1 MAKNRR
7 WMDLFKGEPL
17 DEDADGKLLFKD
29 DIVADIMSDLERR
42 RSERQP
48 LEAQWML
55 NANFLIGNQF
65 IDINDKTGQ
74 LEQKNGS
81 DSYDWLEHECFNRI
95 APLYSTRLAYLKK
108 LQFIMSVLPR
118 TNELEDI
125 AKAEVS
131 TAILKNFQSTS
142 NFEAKKDSF
151 MAWAEVTGTA
161 FWLSWWDRYAGE
173 KYAEVVKEIPTED
186 GVEVSRDIIYEGN
199 VDYGMLSPY
208 EVFPESIYKQRIEDQ
223 RSIIIE
229 QVMTVED
236 IYDRFG
242 IEVDGQKIT
251 TFNITPKPANGGYG
265 YKATVSTINT
275 QEVEN
280 ACKLVTYMERP
291 GRRHPKG
298 VLAMIVNGQHL
309 VHYGGMPYDD
319 IPLQKYTSFEVAGQ
333 FFGKSFIE
341 DEIPLQ
347 RAYNNLVN
355 MIHSYARRVAVTSYA
370 VEEGSII
377 NIEDYQDEGLEPGGF
392 LIYQSGSN
400 VPIPINVPNFP
411 AHLFNERTQLENH
424 MMYVACLSIL
434 QAEGSTPSGV
444 TSGAAI
450 NTLQSNDN
458 TRLALQG
465 GYLRE
470 CVRHLAKTWLSI
482 FKRYAS
488 LYRAVQYVGA
498 NEVGSAIIWSR
509 EDISDYDVAF
519 DTQNELEVS
528 EAEQRERFLQA
539 YQNGAYTDASGRI
552 PQKIKNKM
560 VSLSQGD
567 YYKSL
572 MSVNERQT
580 QRAERENALFSERLV
595 IPRIRDVD
603 DDDIHLEYHT
613 SFALETKFD
622 LLMDSN
628 PNACEM
634 FEQHIKMHEER
645 LNQKRAEMAQ
655 QMMTR

>member
-1 MAKNRR
+1 MAKNRS
-7 WMDLFKGEPL
+7 WMNLFKAEPL
-17 DEDADGKLLFKD
+17 DEDSDGKILFKE
-29 DIVADIMSDLERR
+29 DIVANIMSDLERR
-42 RSERQP
+42 RSERKP

-55 NANFLIGNQF
+55 NANFLIGNQYV
-65 IDINDKTGQ
+65 DINPKTNQ
-74 LEQKNGS
+74 LFQTENS
-81 DSYDWLEHECFNRI
+81 EVYDWLEHECFNRI

-108 LQFIMSVLPR
+108 LQFVMSVLPR

-131 TAILKNFQSTS
+131 SAILRNFQMTS

-161 FWLSWWDRYAGE
+161 FWLSWWDRFAGE
-173 KYAEVVKEIPTED
+173 KYAEVIKEIPTED
-186 GVEVSRDIIYEGN
+186 GIEVSRDVIYEGN

-208 EVFPESIYKQRIEDQ
+208 EVYPESIYKQRIEDQ

-229 QVMTVED
+229 QVMSVED

-242 IEVDGQKIT
+242 IEVDGQKIS
-251 TFNITPKPANGGYG
+251 TFNITPKITNGGFG
-265 YKATVSTINT
+265 YKAAVSTLNS

-280 ACKLVTYMERP
+280 ACRLVTYMERP
-291 GRRHPKG
+291 GRRHPDG
-298 VLAMIVNGQHL
+298 VLAMIVNGEHL
-309 VHYGGMPYDD
+309 VHYGTMPYDD

-355 MIHSYARRVAVTSYA
+355 MIHSHARRVAVSSYA
-370 VEEGSII
+370 VEEGSIE
-377 NIEDYQDEGLEPGGF
+377 NIEDYQCEGLEPGGF
-392 LIYQSGSN
+392 LIYHSGSN
-400 VPIPINVPNFP
+400 VPIPIQVPNFP
-411 AHLFNERTQLENH
+411 SQLLNERVQLENH

-444 TSGAAI
+444 TSGTAL

-470 CVRHLAKTWLSI
+470 CMRHLAKTWLSI

-488 LYRAVQYVGA
+488 LHRAVQYVGT
-498 NEVGSAIIWSR
+498 NDVGSAIIWSR
-509 EDISDYDVAF
+509 ENITDYDVIF

-539 YQNGAYTDASGRI
+539 YQNGAFTDASGKI

-560 VSLSQGD
+560 ASLSQGD

-572 MSVNERQT
+572 MSVNERQI
-580 QRAERENALFSERLV
+580 QRAERENALFSERLI

-603 DDDIHLEYHT
+603 DDDIHIEYHK
-613 SFALETKFD
+613 SFVLETKFE

-628 PNACEM
+628 KNACEL
-634 FEQHIKMHEER
+634 FENHIKMHEER
-645 LNQKRAEMAQ
+645 LNQKRAEMA
-655 QMMTR
+655 

>member
-1 MAKNRR
+1 
-7 WMDLFKGEPL
+7 
-17 DEDADGKLLFKD
+17 
-29 DIVADIMSDLERR
+29 
-42 RSERQP
+42 
-48 LEAQWML
+48 
-55 NANFLIGNQF
+55 
-65 IDINDKTGQ
+65 
-74 LEQKNGS
+74 
-81 DSYDWLEHECFNRI
+81 
-95 APLYSTRLAYLKK
+95 
-108 LQFIMSVLPR
+108 
-118 TNELEDI
+118 
-125 AKAEVS
+125 
-131 TAILKNFQSTS
+131 
-142 NFEAKKDSF
+142 
-151 MAWAEVTGTA
+151 
-161 FWLSWWDRYAGE
+161 
-173 KYAEVVKEIPTED
+173 
-186 GVEVSRDIIYEGN
+186 
-199 VDYGMLSPY
+199 
-208 EVFPESIYKQRIEDQ
+208 
-223 RSIIIE
+223 
-229 QVMTVED
+229 
-236 IYDRFG
+236 
-242 IEVDGQKIT
+242 
-251 TFNITPKPANGGYG
+251 
-265 YKATVSTINT
+265 
-275 QEVEN
+275 
-280 ACKLVTYMERP
+280 
-291 GRRHPKG
+291 
-298 VLAMIVNGQHL
+298 
-309 VHYGGMPYDD
+309 
-319 IPLQKYTSFEVAGQ
+319 
-333 FFGKSFIE
+333 
-341 DEIPLQ
+341 
-347 RAYNNLVN
+347 
-355 MIHSYARRVAVTSYA
+355 
-370 VEEGSII
+370 
-377 NIEDYQDEGLEPGGF
+377 
-392 LIYQSGSN
+392 
-400 VPIPINVPNFP
+400 
-411 AHLFNERTQLENH
+411 

-572 MSVNERQT
+572 MSVNERQV
-580 QRAERENALFSERLV
+580 QRAERENALFSERLI

-655 QMMTR
+655 QMITR

>member
-1 MAKNRR
+1 MKNDS
-7 WMDLFKGEPL
+7 WKKWFKKEPL
-17 DEDADGKLLFKD
+17 DKDADGKLLFKD
-29 DIVADIMSDLERR
+29 DIVADIMGDLERR
-42 RSERQP
+42 RSERRP

-55 NANFLIGNQF
+55 NANFLIGNQYM
-65 IDINDKTGQ
+65 DINPDSGKI
-74 LEQKNGS
+74 EQNLTS
-81 DSYDWLEHECFNRI
+81 SVYSWQEHECFNRI

-265 YKATVSTINT
+265 YKATISTINT

-291 GRRHPKG
+291 GRRHPEG

-392 LIYQSGSN
+392 LIYQHGSN

-411 AHLFNERTQLENH
+411 AHLFNERAQLENH

-528 EAEQRERFLQA
+528 EAEQRQRFLEA
-539 YQNGAYTDASGRI
+539 YNNGAYTDASGRI

-560 VSLSQGD
+560 VSLTGD

-572 MSVNERQT
+572 MSVNERQV
-580 QRAERENALFSERLV
+580 QRAERENALFSERLI